1 MQPCFA
7 ELLPLLQR
15 SLSFVSALVVASI
28 VSEII
33 AITVVSI
40 PAYHIVRWRVRAEKI
55 KARRTRHTATDVKR
69 SASNH

>member
-1 MQPCFA
+1 MQLC
-7 ELLPLLQR
+7 LPSCYRCLQR

-40 PAYHIVRWRVRAEKI
+40 PTYHIVRWRVRAEKSSLVEPV
-55 KARRTRHTATDVKR
+55 TPQQT
-69 SASNH
+69 